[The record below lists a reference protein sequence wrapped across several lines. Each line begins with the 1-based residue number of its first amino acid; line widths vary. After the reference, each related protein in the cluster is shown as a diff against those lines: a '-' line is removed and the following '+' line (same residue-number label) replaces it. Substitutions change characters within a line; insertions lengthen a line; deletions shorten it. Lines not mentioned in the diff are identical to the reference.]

1 MTETK
6 PSHLWFNGAVV
17 PWSEGKVHVW
27 SELAIR
33 GASVFEGIRLYWH
46 ERSRRHY
53 ALALDEHLERLFR
66 SAHLLRLPTTMTT
79 DSLEQ
84 AIWDL
89 VAALDEPDH
98 LYLRPTLYLEEGR
111 YGFRA
116 DEVVTGTYVTGFP
129 VPRADRDAGVRVL
142 VSSWRRMPDNV
153 LPPRIKAGGA
163 YLAFRFPLIEARTRG
178 FDDAILLNERDKVAE
193 ATGTAVV
200 ILRRGRAVTP
210 PVTAGVLESITLSR
224 VLRLL
229 SDDLGIPVEERE
241 VDRSELYDADEMFL
255 CGTLAEIQ
263 PVLAVDDIELSGGQ
277 PGMVTKTLADL
288 YGSTCLAGPD
298 APPGWL
304 RAAPGGAT
312 P

>member
-1 MTETK
+1 MTEEK
-6 PSHLWFNGAVV
+6 PTHLWFNGAVV
-17 PWSEGKVHVW
+17 PWADGQVHVW

-46 ERSRRHY
+46 EPSRCHY
-53 ALALDEHLERLFR
+53 ALALDEHIDRLFR
-66 SAHLLRLPTTMTT
+66 SARLLRLPTSMTPA
-79 DSLEQ
+79 SLEQ

-89 VAALDEPDH
+89 VAVLDEPNH

-111 YGFRA
+111 YAYRPE
-116 DEVVTGTYVTGFP
+116 DVVAGTYVVGFP
-129 VPRADRDAGVRVL
+129 VPRTDRDAGVRVL
-142 VSSWRRMPDNV
+142 VSSWRRMPDSV

-163 YLAFRFPLIEARTRG
+163 YLAFRLPLVEAHTRG

-193 ATGTAVV
+193 ATGTALV
-200 ILRRGRAVTP
+200 IVRRGRAVTP
-210 PVTAGVLESITLSR
+210 PVTAGVLESITLAR
-224 VLRLL
+224 ALRLL

-255 CGTLAEIQ
+255 CGTLAEIR
-263 PVLAVDDIELSGGQ
+263 PVVVVDDLELSGGQ
-277 PGMVTKTLADL
+277 PGPITTALADR
-288 YGSTCLAGPD
+288 YAEICLAGPD

-304 RAAPGGAT
+304 RAAPERAN